1 MKREKEKETQ
11 RDKKKLK
18 EWEELVTYY
27 RREYEKTVYPK
38 VGKMGSSFRLF
49 SRRSEKRDG
58 YVQSGVAR

>member
-1 MKREKEKETQ
+1 MINLFFIFSFIILQVQLSPEMLRNLRMKRDKEKETQ

-38 VGKMGSSFRLF
+38 VG
-49 SRRSEKRDG
+49 
-58 YVQSGVAR
+58 